1 MSLLKC
7 KAILFDLD
15 GTLVDSATR
24 VQRLWLDWSRKHDI
38 DPHFLLEVMHGRR
51 ADETIRIVAPH
62 LSLQEEFQALEE
74 EEILDMDGVRPY
86 STASELLSQL
96 SARQWAIVTSG
107 TRRVAGARLAHV
119 GLPAPEVFITA
130 DDVTRGK
137 PAPDGY
143 LLAARRLDLDPAEC
157 VVIEDAPAGIQA
169 GKAAGMRV
177 IAVGTT
183 LAKEALNLA
192 DVFVR
197 QLSEISLQTSNAEIW
212 VQVRG
217 QDR

>member
-1 MSLLKC
+1 MSTLHC

-24 VQRLWLDWSRKHDI
+24 VQRLWLEWSRKHDI

-62 LSLQEEFQALEE
+62 LPVQEEFQALEE
-74 EEILDMDGVRPY
+74 EEILDMEGVRPY
-86 STASELLSQL
+86 SSAGELLGRL
-96 SARQWAIVTSG
+96 SLRQWAIVTSG
-107 TRRVAGARLAHV
+107 TRRVARARLRHV
-119 GLPAPEVFITA
+119 GLPEPEVFITA
-130 DDVTRGK
+130 DDVQPGK

-143 LLAARRLDLDPAEC
+143 LLAARRLDLDPVDC

-183 LAKEALNLA
+183 LPEEALAQA
-192 DVFVR
+192 DRVIR
-197 QLSEISLQTSNAEIW
+197 HLSDLHIDVTPPDIEMHFDE
-212 VQVRG
+212 
-217 QDR
+217 

>member
-1 MSLLKC
+1 MPTLNC

-38 DPHFLLEVMHGRR
+38 DQQFLLEVMHGRR

-62 LSLQEEFQALEE
+62 LSVQEEFLALEE
-74 EEILDMDGVRPY
+74 EELLDMEGVRPY
-86 STASELLSQL
+86 STAGDLLSRF
-96 SARQWAIVTSG
+96 SPRQWAIVTSG
-107 TRRVAGARLAHV
+107 TKRVAEARLNHV
-119 GLPAPEVFITA
+119 GLPRPAVFITA
-130 DDVTRGK
+130 GDVQAGK

-143 LLAARRLDLDPAEC
+143 LLAARLLGLEPAEC

-169 GKAAGMRV
+169 GKAAGMEV

-183 LAKEALNLA
+183 LTEDALRLA
-192 DVFVR
+192 DVVIG
-197 QLSEISLQTSNAEIW
+197 QLSELRVSVSPTEIHIHF
-212 VQVRG
+212 
-217 QDR
+217 DA